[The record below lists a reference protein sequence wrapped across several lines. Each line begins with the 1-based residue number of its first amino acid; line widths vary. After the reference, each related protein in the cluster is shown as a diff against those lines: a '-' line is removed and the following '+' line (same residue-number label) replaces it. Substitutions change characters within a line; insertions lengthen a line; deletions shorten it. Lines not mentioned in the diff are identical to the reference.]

1 MKSSVIRVL
10 AGALSLVLIGL
21 YAQPSQAQSRYPDR
35 VVKIIVPLAPGGG
48 SDTLSRLIAAKLS
61 EKTQGQFIVE
71 NRPGSGTIVGTRAV
85 TMADPDG
92 YTLLMAQTS
101 LTISAAIN
109 PNLPYNIERHLTPI
123 INIALGP
130 NGLSVHS
137 SVPAQTLPEFIAY
150 AKANPG
156 KLSYSSAGVGT
167 ASHMGMELLKAMTGI
182 DMVHVPTR
190 GTGPAM
196 VDLLGGQVQAMLGSL
211 PVMLPE
217 QRNGRIRLIATAER
231 KRSAWT
237 PDLPTVEEAGFPG
250 FESGN
255 WTGLLGPANLDP
267 EIVATLNKH
276 IVEIL
281 NTPEMK
287 ERLFAIGFESVG
299 SQPAEF
305 GATIRRDIERWTETG
320 KRASVRVQ

>member
-1 MKSSVIRVL
+1 M
-10 AGALSLVLIGL
+10 
-21 YAQPSQAQSRYPDR
+21 
-35 VVKIIVPLAPGGG
+35 
-48 SDTLSRLIAAKLS
+48 
-61 EKTQGQFIVE
+61 
-71 NRPGSGTIVGTRAV
+71 
-85 TMADPDG
+85 
-92 YTLLMAQTS
+92 
-101 LTISAAIN
+101 
-109 PNLPYNIERHLTPI
+109 
-123 INIALGP
+123 
-130 NGLSVHS
+130 
-137 SVPAQTLPEFIAY
+137 PAQTLPEFIAY

-167 ASHMGMELLKAMTGI
+167 ASHMGMELLKATTGI

-267 EIVATLNKH
+267 AIIATLNKH

-281 NTPEMK
+281 NTPEIK
-287 ERLFAIGFESVG
+287 ERLFAVGFEPIG
-299 SQPAEF
+299 STPAEF
-305 GATIRRDIERWTETG
+305 SATIRRDIERWTETG
-320 KRASVRVQ
+320 KKAGVRAPYETKGPRSFAGTSKTTNDGLRERNVRRRRALPSRAGRRRPARGGCARSRRARS

>member
-1 MKSSVIRVL
+1 MRLL
-10 AGALSLVLIGL
+10 AVALICLLVGSAAH
-21 YAQPSQAQSRYPDR
+21 AQAPYPER
-35 VVKIIVPLAPGGG
+35 VVKIIVPTAAGGG
-48 SDTLSRLIAAKLS
+48 ADTLARLVAAKLS
-61 EKTQGQFIVE
+61 ERTGGQFVVE
-71 NRPGSGTIVGTRAV
+71 NRPGSGTIIGTRSVA
-85 TMADPDG
+85 TADPDG
-92 YTLLMAQTS
+92 YTLMMTQTS

-109 PNLPYNIERHLTPI
+109 AKLPYDVQRDFAPVVNV
-123 INIALGP
+123 ALGP

-137 SVPAQTLPEFIAY
+137 SVPVQTLPEFLAY

-167 ASHMGMELLKAMTGI
+167 ASHMGMELLKSTTGI

-196 VDLLGGQVQAMLGSL
+196 IDLLGGQVQAMLGSL

-231 KRSAWT
+231 KRSLWT

-255 WTGLLGPANLDP
+255 WTGILAPAQVDP
-267 EIVATLNKH
+267 KIIAWLNKQ
-276 IVEIL
+276 VVDIL
-281 NTPEMK
+281 SMPDMK
-287 ERLFAIGFESVG
+287 ERLFAIGFEPIG
-299 SQPAEF
+299 NTPAEF
-305 GATIRRDIERWTETG
+305 AATIKRDIERWTEVG
-320 KRASVRVQ
+320 QRAGIRNQ